1 MRDNRTGLT
10 LLEGQTDID
19 ATAGGIDIE
28 GGNVIEFSTGGVTAT
43 ITNKDAS
50 TITYTPI
57 LNGARVF
64 VNPLTVSTIQY
75 AGTIS
80 WS

>member
-10 LLEGQTDID
+10 LLNGQTNID

-28 GGNVIEFSTGGVTAT
+28 GANVIEFALGGITAT
-43 ITNKDAS
+43 ITNKDTT

-57 LNGARVF
+57 LNGSRVF

-75 AGTIS
+75 AGIIS